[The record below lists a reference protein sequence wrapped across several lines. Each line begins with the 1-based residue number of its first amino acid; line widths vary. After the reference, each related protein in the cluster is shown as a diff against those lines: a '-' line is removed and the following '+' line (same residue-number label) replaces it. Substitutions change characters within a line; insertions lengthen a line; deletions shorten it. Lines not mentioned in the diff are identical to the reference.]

1 MFLFYQILVFL
12 IIFFSPIILLFRI
25 FKKKEDKIRFV
36 EKFSI
41 FSKKRMNGNL
51 VWFHG
56 SSVGEILSVI
66 PLIENLEK
74 NKSIKQILVTSSTL
88 SSSIVFKKF
97 KFKKVMHQF
106 FPIDVFFLTNKFL
119 NYWKPTIAIFIESEI
134 WPCMF
139 IGIKKRRIPLVLINA
154 RITKKTFDK
163 WFRFKN
169 FTYGIF
175 NKISFAYPQNFETLK
190 YLKKLKVSNIKLIGN
205 LKYSENRN
213 NDTKILDKKILNE
226 FRSRKIWCA
235 SSTHLGEELICA
247 KSHIKLKKKFK
258 NLLTIIIPRHVQRS
272 DEIKKKLE
280 ELNLRVLLR
289 SSNKKKLKEIDIYLV
304 DTYGE
309 TKKFYKNTNTVFL
322 GGSFIKHGGQNPIE
336 PARLGAN
343 IIHGPHVNNFKEVYK
358 LLNSK
363 KISYQANNG
372 SQLTNILEKTIK
384 DLSNNKS
391 KFLKIKN
398 VGKSILKITTNEINN
413 LIRNEIKK
421 T

>member
-309 TKKFYKNTNTVFL
+309 TNKFYKTTNTVFL

>member
-1 MFLFYQILVFL
+1 
-12 IIFFSPIILLFRI
+12 
-25 FKKKEDKIRFV
+25 
-36 EKFSI
+36 
-41 FSKKRMNGNL
+41 
-51 VWFHG
+51 
-56 SSVGEILSVI
+56 
-66 PLIENLEK
+66 
-74 NKSIKQILVTSSTL
+74 
-88 SSSIVFKKF
+88 
-97 KFKKVMHQF
+97 
-106 FPIDVFFLTNKFL
+106 
-119 NYWKPTIAIFIESEI
+119 
-134 WPCMF
+134 
-139 IGIKKRRIPLVLINA
+139 
-154 RITKKTFDK
+154 
-163 WFRFKN
+163 
-169 FTYGIF
+169 
-175 NKISFAYPQNFETLK
+175 
-190 YLKKLKVSNIKLIGN
+190 
-205 LKYSENRN
+205 
-213 NDTKILDKKILNE
+213 
-226 FRSRKIWCA
+226 
-235 SSTHLGEELICA
+235 LGEELICA

-309 TKKFYKNTNTVFL
+309 TNKFYKTTNTVFL